1 MATLGERGGI
11 KCEDRVGQGV
21 QDQRLG
27 SPGGGLHP
35 RCSVATPGEHKKF
48 GKLINSQFN
57 SIKRRVIMIINSPQP
72 ERN

>member
-48 GKLINSQFN
+48 GN
-57 SIKRRVIMIINSPQP
+57 IKDLEAREEVATHAVVWQLPVNRD
-72 ERN
+72 